1 MIYPQLTEQH
11 IFKAVEANYLSFN
24 WADGD
29 YEKYNEEM
37 TGAEKPEHSKCIG
50 YYSFYI
56 NEDDTDDSFWK
67 FKLHFMFNET
77 NNDWELDFSECIE
90 SP

>member
-56 NEDDTDDSFWK
+56 NEDDTDDRFWK
-67 FKLHFMFNET
+67 FKLHFIFNET